1 MGNKNALRPDKGER
15 RRTVRTFAVPPC
27 FCRRLAATASEGAN
41 TPRSGNGNTRRPL
54 LTLLTF
60 HGHGSRGSF
69 RGPTRRFAPATGSLT
84 SGIARTF
91 LVRCPIILR
100 LLPSVYTMEPGDASS
115 HNQRGSNARKVI
127 EMRLPAD
134 ASSNPVLSRGIH
146 AAKLAYS
153 HHCPCGLT
161 VVLGVLNDTEQQRS
175 ADFIPQLSRFSAN
188 IRQWT
193 HPTIRRLC
201 YATTRE

>member
-15 RRTVRTFAVPPC
+15 RRTERTFAVPPC

-91 LVRCPIILR
+91 LVRCPIFLR
-100 LLPSVYTMEPGDASS
+100 LLPPVYTMEPGDASS
-115 HNQRGSNARKVI
+115 HKRGRRQHLAGSRCGCRCWCTARPG
-127 EMRLPAD
+127 PALQ
-134 ASSNPVLSRGIH
+134 SL
-146 AAKLAYS
+146 LA
-153 HHCPCGLT
+153 
-161 VVLGVLNDTEQQRS
+161 
-175 ADFIPQLSRFSAN
+175 
-188 IRQWT
+188 
-193 HPTIRRLC
+193 
-201 YATTRE
+201 